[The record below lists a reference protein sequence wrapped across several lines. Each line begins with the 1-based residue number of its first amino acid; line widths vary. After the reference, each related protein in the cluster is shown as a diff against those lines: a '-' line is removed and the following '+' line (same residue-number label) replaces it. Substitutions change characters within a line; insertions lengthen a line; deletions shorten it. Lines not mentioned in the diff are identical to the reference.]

1 MANLAILILAKN
13 EHDNIVDVVENAAR
27 CADEVIVIDSGSTD
41 DTVALAEAY
50 GARVVYRAWTGDF
63 AAQRNFALA
72 QTEAPWVLYLDA
84 DERLNEDLLQK
95 VRAVVTSDM
104 RDTQYEM
111 ERRSVA
117 FGQMF
122 RHGVLKPDH
131 VARLFPR
138 EKVRWVGNVHEHAES
153 PLQCRR
159 LSGYLEHHT
168 YRSFEQWEKK
178 LCQYTTLWADDAFAR
193 GRRISKA
200 GILAHSFG
208 GLFKMLVLRLGFL
221 DGWLG
226 VYMCL
231 NHFFYEMLKYL
242 KLYEREK
249 RKGSACE

>member
-1 MANLAILILAKN
+1 MGRLAVLILTRN
-13 EHDNIVDVVENAAR
+13 EQENIVSVVENSGT
-27 CADEVIVIDSGSTD
+27 CADEIIVIDSGSTD
-41 DTVALAEAY
+41 DTTALAEAH
-50 GARVVYRAWTGDF
+50 GARVVSHAWTGDF
-63 AAQRNFALA
+63 AAQRNFALT
-72 QTEAPWVLYLDA
+72 QTQAEWVLYLDA
-84 DERLNEDLLQK
+84 DERLTPPLMQA
-95 VRAVVTSDM
+95 VREAVAGDATA
-104 RDTQYEM
+104 QYEV

-138 EKVRWVGNVHEHAES
+138 EKVRWVGSVHEHAES
-153 PLQCRR
+153 PLACVR
-159 LSGYLEHHT
+159 LPGYLEHHT

-178 LCQYTTLWADDAFAR
+178 LCQYTTLWADGAFAR

-200 GILAHSFG
+200 GILGHSLG

-226 VYMCL
+226 IYMCL

-242 KLYEREK
+242 KLYERGK
-249 RKGSACE
+249 RKESACE

>member
-1 MANLAILILAKN
+1 MGRLAVLILTKN
-13 EHDNIVDVVENAAR
+13 EQENIVSVVENAR
-27 CADEVIVIDSGSTD
+27 QCADEVIVVDSGSTD
-41 DTVALAEAY
+41 DTTALAEAH
-50 GARVVYRAWTGDF
+50 GARVVSHAWTGDF
-63 AAQRNFALA
+63 AAQRNFALT
-72 QTEAPWVLYLDA
+72 QTQAEWVLYLDA
-84 DERLNEDLLQK
+84 DERLTSPLMQA
-95 VRAVVTSDM
+95 VREAVESGAPA
-104 RDTQYEM
+104 QYEV

-138 EKVRWVGNVHEHAES
+138 EKVRWVGSVHEHAES
-153 PLQCRR
+153 PLRCVR
-159 LSGYLEHHT
+159 LPGYLEHHT

-178 LCQYTTLWADDAFAR
+178 LCQYTTLWADGAFAR

-200 GILAHSFG
+200 GILGHSLG

-226 VYMCL
+226 IYMCL

-242 KLYEREK
+242 KLYERGK
-249 RKGSACE
+249 RKESACE

>member
-1 MANLAILILAKN
+1 MGRLAVLILTRN
-13 EHDNIVDVVENAAR
+13 EQENIVSVVENAGT
-27 CADEVIVIDSGSTD
+27 CADEIIVIDSGSTD
-41 DTVALAEAY
+41 DTTALAEAH
-50 GARVVYRAWTGDF
+50 GARVVSHAWTGDF
-63 AAQRNFALA
+63 AAQRNFALT
-72 QTEAPWVLYLDA
+72 QTQAEWVLYLDA
-84 DERLNEDLLQK
+84 DERLTPPLMQA
-95 VRAVVTSDM
+95 VREAVESGAPA
-104 RDTQYEM
+104 QYEV

-138 EKVRWVGNVHEHAES
+138 EKVRWVGSVHEHAES
-153 PLQCRR
+153 PLACVR
-159 LSGYLEHHT
+159 LPGYLEHHT

-178 LCQYTTLWADDAFAR
+178 LCQYTTLWADGAHAR

-200 GILAHSFG
+200 GILGHSLG

-226 VYMCL
+226 IYMCL

-242 KLYEREK
+242 KLYERGK
-249 RKGSACE
+249 RKESACE